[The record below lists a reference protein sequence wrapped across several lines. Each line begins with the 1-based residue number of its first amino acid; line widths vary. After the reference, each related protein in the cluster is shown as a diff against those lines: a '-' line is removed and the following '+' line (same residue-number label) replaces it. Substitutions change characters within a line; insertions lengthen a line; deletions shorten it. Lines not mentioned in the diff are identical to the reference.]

1 MNVAPHFK
9 VHTMITS
16 LTLGKNQDGS
26 GTIHIPKEVY
36 KDFLK
41 GEPLTKI
48 SGDCHG
54 VFRVTIKLT
63 RPLKRSDR
71 FPASAGYDGDEDGTS
86 GQDRKSYSDNQDRKS
101 YT

>member
-9 VHTMITS
+9 VRTMIAN
-16 LTLGKNQDGS
+16 LTLGFNQDGS
-26 GTIHIPKEVY
+26 GVIHIPKEIY
-36 KDFLK
+36 ADFLSGK
-41 GEPLTKI
+41 PITKI

-54 VFRVTIKLT
+54 EFRLTIKIT

-71 FPASAGYDGDEDGTS
+71 FPASMGYDKDDGTS